1 MDFKLTEEQQ
11 MLRDMVR
18 DFATNELKP
27 IASQIDEEEAIP
39 QEIIAKIGELGIL
52 GAAFPM
58 EYGGSGFGEVGY
70 CLIQEEI
77 GRACLST
84 ATFIGAHVSIGTNSI
99 FNGGNEEQRQKY
111 IPQLASGE
119 KIAAFALT
127 EQGAGSDA
135 FNLRTKAEKMA
146 ITG

>member
-1 MDFKLTEEQQ
+1 MMEFKLTEEQQ

-18 DFATNELKP
+18 DFANNELKP
-27 IASQIDEEEAIP
+27 IAAQIDEYEEIP
-39 QEIIAKIGELGIL
+39 EEMINKIKELGIL

-70 CLIQEEI
+70 CIVQEEI

-84 ATFIGAHVSIGTNSI
+84 ATMIGAHVSIGTNAI
-99 FNGGNEEQRQKY
+99 YLGGDEEIKQKY
-111 IPQLASGE
+111 VVPLASGE

-127 EQGAGSDA
+127 EPTAGSDS
-135 FNLRTKAEKMA
+135 FNLKTRAELD
-146 ITG
+146 